1 MSSSLSC
8 ARFTTV
14 TIAAVL
20 IQITGLVLF
29 IFGFFPVKPT
39 LSGVSGV
46 ESFHPPWDAPEP
58 DDGFSIQNFPPEELK
73 SLYQNLSLV
82 PPQFDRLILMV
93 IDGLPAE
100 FVLGKNGQSPPRGL
114 VDAMPY
120 TQSILRRDGSIGYHA
135 VAAPPTVTMPR
146 LKALASGAIGGFLDV
161 AFNFYTQAFLDDNI
175 FGQFLRIGYMMLM
188 FGDETWLKLFPK
200 SFARSDG
207 VSSFYVKDTVQVD
220 FNVSRH
226 LGEELCK
233 EDWDVM
239 ILHYLGL
246 DHIGHI
252 GGRNSDLMIPKL
264 REMDEVIKA
273 IHLSIQESET
283 NDHKRA
289 LLLVVSDHG
298 MTFSGNHGGSS
309 FEETDTLALFIGPK
323 SIGSRYGSSATS
335 INQVDIP
342 PTLALLFGVPIPK
355 NNVGILIPDIFKSL
369 QEDQQ
374 LRALELNSWQLLRL
388 SQAQLPGLSSGSS
401 PCVEYSDD
409 QAIGASKSSVNVDA
423 MFRSFYCRAQFVH
436 SSWKTKTATRSATRE
451 DFTVTQTAYY
461 EFIRFA
467 SDWLSHKAS
476 DKRTDLLAFGVAAM
490 ILSCLILSN
499 LLFKLCG
506 NANFGA
512 SQLHSPPDSNGE
524 KDYWRLDDFFAS
536 AVILALVVSMG
547 SSSMVEEEQYI
558 WNFLTSTMFFV
569 LLRSAT
575 QHLPANN
582 SREHFC
588 RSFPQFFSTILLLV
602 SGRILRGWHQGGVNW
617 THLPDI
623 SKWLEQAGN
632 SYIQNIQLVS
642 VILAISL
649 SIFVLFSL
657 RNHTN
662 LSGLVGLIYIIS
674 ALMVMSYFMK
684 HTANKF
690 AAEGYGATLMVQI
703 IYTGISISTAG
714 TVLLVPWLMPIDTT
728 ESYSMPSSSELNV
741 KQPICALLGLRDS
754 VYIVGWAYISNW
766 CLLQLVLQQAINSFP
781 MLLIFVQIIA
791 SLVYFS
797 TSEARHKQWVEIAAL
812 YYLGM
817 AGHFNLGNSNTLATL
832 DVAGAFIGISEHST
846 LLSGT
851 LMFMITYAA
860 PFSVLFS
867 LVMYISV
874 KKRSLDGAETASSD
888 NILMEMLCFPCL
900 VPLVLNSIVLTTYT
914 IVLLAMSNHLFI
926 WSVFSPKYLYV
937 CATTVCV
944 YLGILIVAATTVYI
958 YSVISFRTKT
968 LSQSK
973 LEIASQT

>member
-161 AFNFYTQAFLDDNI
+161 AFNFNTQAFLDDNI

-207 VSSFYVKDTVQVD
+207 VNSFYVKDTVQVD

-323 SIGSRYGSSATS
+323 SIGSRYGSSSIS

-342 PTLALLFGVPIPK
+342 PTLALLFGMPIPK

-388 SQAQLPGLSSGSS
+388 LQAQLPELNFYTVPGKPRQQQGQLHEKTSLSLRLHIMNL
-401 PCVEYSDD
+401 SDLPV
-409 QAIGASKSSVNVDA
+409 IGYHIKP
-423 MFRSFYCRAQFVH
+423 
-436 SSWKTKTATRSATRE
+436 
-451 DFTVTQTAYY
+451 
-461 EFIRFA
+461 
-467 SDWLSHKAS
+467 
-476 DKRTDLLAFGVAAM
+476 KRTDLLAFGVAAM

-512 SQLHSPPDSNGE
+512 SQLHSPPDSQGE

-536 AVILALVVSMG
+536 ALIFALVVSMG

-575 QHLPANN
+575 QHLPADN

-588 RSFPQFFSTILLLV
+588 RSFPQFFSNILLLV

-642 VILAISL
+642 VILAVSL

-657 RNHTN
+657 RNRTN
-662 LSGLVGLIYIIS
+662 LRGLVGLIYIIS

-690 AAEGYGATLMVQI
+690 AAEGCGATLMVQI

-714 TVLLVPWLMPIDTT
+714 TVLLVPWLMPIHTT

-754 VYIVGWAYISNW
+754 
-766 CLLQLVLQQAINSFP
+766 
-781 MLLIFVQIIA
+781 IIA

-874 KKRSLDGAETASSD
+874 KKRSLDGAEAASSD

-944 YLGILIVAATTVYI
+944 YLGILIVAATTFSDKDPVSI
-958 YSVISFRTKT
+958 
-968 LSQSK
+968 
-973 LEIASQT
+973 QTRDCITDMKDH

>member
-14 TIAAVL
+14 TVAAVL

-146 LKALASGAIGGFLDV
+146 LKALASGAIGGFLD
-161 AFNFYTQAFLDDNI
+161 
-175 FGQFLRIGYMMLM
+175 
-188 FGDETWLKLFPK
+188 
-200 SFARSDG
+200 
-207 VSSFYVKDTVQVD
+207 VKDTVQVD

-388 SQAQLPGLSSGSS
+388 SQAQLPELNLYTVPGKPRQQQGQLHEKTSLSLRLHIMNL
-401 PCVEYSDD
+401 SD
-409 QAIGASKSSVNVDA
+409 
-423 MFRSFYCRAQFVH
+423 
-436 SSWKTKTATRSATRE
+436 
-451 DFTVTQTAYY
+451 
-461 EFIRFA
+461 
-467 SDWLSHKAS
+467 LP
-476 DKRTDLLAFGVAAM
+476 
-490 ILSCLILSN
+490 
-499 LLFKLCG
+499 LCG

-512 SQLHSPPDSNGE
+512 SQLHSPPDSQGE

-657 RNHTN
+657 RNRTN

-741 KQPICALLGLRDS
+741 KQPICALFGLRDS
-754 VYIVGWAYISNW
+754 
-766 CLLQLVLQQAINSFP
+766 
-781 MLLIFVQIIA
+781 IIA

-832 DVAGAFIGISEHST
+832 DVAGAFI
-846 LLSGT
+846 LRFL
-851 LMFMITYAA
+851 F
-860 PFSVLFS
+860 LFS

-937 CATTVCV
+937 CATTVCR
-944 YLGILIVAATTVYI
+944 LHHRHEGSLTAAASCTGDKAIDIQLNANPGYVMLLLLK
-958 YSVISFRTKT
+958 F
-968 LSQSK
+968 LSMIHSWLRQK
-973 LEIASQT
+973 